1 MPDTQRRRFARIQF
15 HSPARFS
22 VAGHEST
29 CELLDLCL
37 KGALLTAPEG
47 MAPALGEVC
56 RLSLPLDDEGAE
68 VHMDGEVAH
77 VEDGHVGMVCR
88 EIDLDSL
95 THLRRLVELNLG
107 DDALLHREFAAL
119 ITV

>member
-1 MPDTQRRRFARIQF
+1 MPDTQRRRFARIGF
-15 HSPARFS
+15 HSPARF
-22 VAGHEST
+22 VIVGQENA

-37 KGALLTAPEG
+37 KGALIGAPAG
-47 MAPALGEVC
+47 VAPALGDPCELV
-56 RLSLPLDDEGAE
+56 LTLDDEGAE
-68 VHMDGEVAH
+68 VRMNGEVAH
-77 VEDGHVGMVCR
+77 LEDGHIGMVCR

-119 ITV
+119 MRV